1 MTLEAAKKLIKSH
14 KGCGRPKET
23 ALETAK
29 FTLRHLKSTRKLEI
43 ELFGSN
49 DRELELEQ
57 AINLYEASK
66 MNQIKQKVAEIGLPD
81 DIIQSLG
88 EVS

>member
-1 MTLEAAKKLIKSH
+1 MNQLTTKEIQESAEKVMLGLNREY
-14 KGCGRPKET
+14 GR
-23 ALETAK
+23 
-29 FTLRHLKSTRKLEI
+29 EI
-43 ELFGSN
+43 FKMSEPS
-49 DRELELEQ
+49 
-57 AINLYEASK
+57 

>member
-1 MTLEAAKKLIKSH
+1 
-14 KGCGRPKET
+14 
-23 ALETAK
+23 
-29 FTLRHLKSTRKLEI
+29 
-43 ELFGSN
+43 
-49 DRELELEQ
+49 
-57 AINLYEASK
+57 